1 MRYSA
6 ACSIVLLT
14 ISTCSAG
21 DPPDFR
27 WSKEIQAKPHVE
39 EELMGVPLD
48 ADIYAATG
56 RQWEDLRIHDSD
68 GKVVPYLLEK
78 QTKKQT
84 RTRRTTWTGRNVSAQ
99 PLKDVG
105 LEIRV
110 RLNDDDP
117 QAAGITL
124 MTPLKNFEQR
134 VQVFGA
140 VDGKADQ
147 PLVSDSVIFDYSQY
161 MDVSRREIPLPVNT
175 SRDFR
180 IVVGAL
186 TADQESQ
193 LLALTRSLRGDKTNE
208 RHERTT
214 IQRRPFRIDRIE
226 FWAETSYLS
235 PQETVTT
242 EWPIAGIT
250 VTEDAEKQQTLVEV
264 QTRRE
269 PLVKFTLQ
277 TSSRNFNRQAT
288 VQIPETTGV
297 KTIWRDV
304 GHDSVSQFKFRD
316 LQEQK
321 LQINFPEQR
330 HETWRI
336 VIDNH
341 DSPPLQIDR
350 VKAEGH
356 RYQLVYLAAANET
369 HQIYYGTAD
378 NQVHDPPQYDVAAI
392 NAVLQEGV
400 VPVPATLGASVAL
413 AEVSATSLLQ
423 RINNPM
429 ILGVVICLL
438 VALLAWALFQAGRRI
453 DQLPPDE
460 TP

>member
-1 MRYSA
+1 MKYSA
-6 ACSIVLLT
+6 ACCIAFLT
-14 ISTCSAG
+14 VSTGNAG

-39 EELMGVPLD
+39 EELIAVPLD

-56 RQWEDLRIHDSD
+56 GQWEDLRILNSD
-68 GKVVPYLLEK
+68 GKAIPYLLEK
-78 QTKKQT
+78 QTKKQI
-84 RTRRTTWTGRNVSAQ
+84 RTRRTTWPGRDVSVQ
-99 PLKDVG
+99 PLEDVG
-105 LEIRV
+105 LEIRL

-117 QAAGITL
+117 HAAGITL
-124 MTPLKNFEQR
+124 MTPLRNFEQR
-134 VQVFGA
+134 VQVFGT

-147 PLVSDSVIFDYSQY
+147 PLVSDVVIFDYSQY
-161 MDVSRREIPLPVNT
+161 MDVSRREIPLPINT
-175 SRDFR
+175 SREFR

-193 LLALTRSLRGDKTNE
+193 LLALTRSLRGDKANE

-214 IQRRPFRIDRIE
+214 IQRRPFRIDRIQ
-226 FWAETSYLS
+226 FWDEASYLS
-235 PQETVTT
+235 PQEAVATG
-242 EWPIAGIT
+242 WPIAGIT
-250 VTEDAEKQQTLVEV
+250 VTEDAGKQQTVVEV

-269 PLVKFTLQ
+269 PLVKFRLQ
-277 TSSRNFNRQAT
+277 TSSRNFSRQAV
-288 VQIPETTGV
+288 VQVPETTGV

-304 GHDSVSQFKFRD
+304 GRGSVSQFEFRD
-316 LQEQK
+316 LQEEK
-321 LQINFPEQR
+321 LEIKFPEQR

-341 DSPPLQIDR
+341 DSPPLQIDG
-350 VKAEGH
+350 VSAEGH

-369 HQIYYGTAD
+369 HQIHYGTAG
-378 NQVHDPPQYDVAAI
+378 NHVNDPPLYDVAAI

-400 VPVPATLGASVAL
+400 VPISATLGASVAL
-413 AEVSATSLLQ
+413 AEVPAASLRQL
-423 RINNPM
+423 INNPM
-429 ILGVVICLL
+429 ILGGVICLL
-438 VALLAWALFQAGRRI
+438 VALLAWALFHAGRRI

>member
-1 MRYSA
+1 M
-6 ACSIVLLT
+6 
-14 ISTCSAG
+14 
-21 DPPDFR
+21 
-27 WSKEIQAKPHVE
+27 
-39 EELMGVPLD
+39 
-48 ADIYAATG
+48 
-56 RQWEDLRIHDSD
+56 
-68 GKVVPYLLEK
+68 
-78 QTKKQT
+78 
-84 RTRRTTWTGRNVSAQ
+84 
-99 PLKDVG
+99 
-105 LEIRV
+105 
-110 RLNDDDP
+110 
-117 QAAGITL
+117 
-124 MTPLKNFEQR
+124 
-134 VQVFGA
+134 
-140 VDGKADQ
+140 
-147 PLVSDSVIFDYSQY
+147 
-161 MDVSRREIPLPVNT
+161 
-175 SRDFR
+175 
-180 IVVGAL
+180 
-186 TADQESQ
+186 
-193 LLALTRSLRGDKTNE
+193 
-208 RHERTT
+208 
-214 IQRRPFRIDRIE
+214 
-226 FWAETSYLS
+226 
-235 PQETVTT
+235 
-242 EWPIAGIT
+242 
-250 VTEDAEKQQTLVEV
+250 

-288 VQIPETTGV
+288 VQVPETTGV

-304 GHDSVSQFKFRD
+304 GHDSVSQFEFRD
-316 LQEQK
+316 LQEEK
-321 LQINFPEQR
+321 LEINFPEQR

-413 AEVSATSLLQ
+413 AEVSATSLRQ

-438 VALLAWALFQAGRRI
+438 VVLLAWALFQAGRRI